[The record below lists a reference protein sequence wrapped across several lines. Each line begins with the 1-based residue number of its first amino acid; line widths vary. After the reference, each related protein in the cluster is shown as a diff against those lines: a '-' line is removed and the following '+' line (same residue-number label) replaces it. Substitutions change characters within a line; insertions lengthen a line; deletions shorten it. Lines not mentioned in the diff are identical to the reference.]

1 MEQIEKVYIGVKEM
15 TQMLPVSKA
24 QIYSLVRN
32 NKLKHY
38 RFGKKILFRKEE
50 IINQITQNNEDKS
63 KNSNGND

>member
-1 MEQIEKVYIGVKEM
+1 MEPIEKVYIGVKEM

-38 RFGKKILFRKEE
+38 RFGKKILFKKDE
-50 IINQITQNNEDKS
+50 ILNQITQDNEDKS
-63 KNSNGND
+63 KTNHRND